1 MRGFYPGV
9 MLRFIAPF
17 AALLLT
23 LPLGACT
30 PVFQSL
36 TRDLTLYPNPT
47 VPAPQASADALSG
60 TYLGDGRVLFVTTRY
75 RLVLNVNAG
84 ANRADG
90 VLTNLDNARAY
101 ALTGKYLP
109 VTPESGSLEAEIFEG
124 SRKAGSVV
132 ARLNAGELRGTLT
145 TLAFAYDLT
154 LKRQP

>member
-1 MRGFYPGV
+1 MPR
-9 MLRFIAPF
+9 LLAPF
-17 AALLLT
+17 AALVLT

-30 PVFQSL
+30 PIFQSL
-36 TRDLTLYPNPT
+36 TRDLTLHPSPT
-47 VPAPQASADALSG
+47 VPAPKASADILSG

-109 VTPESGSLEAEIFEG
+109 VTQDSGSLEAEIFEG

-132 ARLNAGELRGTLT
+132 ARLSAGELRGTLT

-154 LKRQP
+154 FKRQP

>member
-1 MRGFYPGV
+1 MRGFYPDV
-9 MLRFIAPF
+9 MPRLIAPF

-30 PVFQSL
+30 PIFQSL
-36 TRDLTLYPNPT
+36 TRDLTLHPSPT
-47 VPAPQASADALSG
+47 VPAPQASADILSG

-75 RLVLNVNAG
+75 RLVLNFNAG

-109 VTPESGSLEAEIFEG
+109 VTADSGSLEAEIFEG
-124 SRKAGSVV
+124 SRKAGNVV
-132 ARLNAGELRGTLT
+132 ARLSVGELRGTLT

>member
-1 MRGFYPGV
+1 MPR
-9 MLRFIAPF
+9 LLAPF

-30 PVFQSL
+30 PIFQSL
-36 TRDLTLYPNPT
+36 TRDLTLHPNPT
-47 VPAPQASADALSG
+47 VPAPQASADVLSG
-60 TYLGDGRVLFVTTRY
+60 TYLGAGRVLFVTTIRY

-109 VTPESGSLEAEIFEG
+109 VTQDSGSLEAEVFEG

-132 ARLNAGELRGTLT
+132 ARLGSGELRGTLT

>member
-1 MRGFYPGV
+1 M
-9 MLRFIAPF
+9 
-17 AALLLT
+17 
-23 LPLGACT
+23 
-30 PVFQSL
+30 
-36 TRDLTLYPNPT
+36 
-47 VPAPQASADALSG
+47 PAPQASADALSG

-75 RLVLNVNAG
+75 RPVLNVNAG

-90 VLTNLDNARAY
+90 ILTNLDKTHAY

-109 VTPESGSLEAEIFEG
+109 VTPESGSLDAEIFEG

>member
-9 MLRFIAPF
+9 MPRLLAPF
-17 AALLLT
+17 AALMLT

-30 PVFQSL
+30 PIFQSL
-36 TRDLTLYPNPT
+36 TRDLTLHPSPT
-47 VPAPQASADALSG
+47 VPAPQASADILSG
-60 TYLGDGRVLFVTTRY
+60 TYLGAGRVLFVTTRY

-101 ALTGKYLP
+101 ALTGRYLP
-109 VTPESGSLEAEIFEG
+109 VTQDSGSLEAEVFEG
-124 SRKAGSVV
+124 GRKAGSVV
-132 ARLNAGELRGTLT
+132 ARLGSGELRGTLT

>member
-1 MRGFYPGV
+1 MPR
-9 MLRFIAPF
+9 LIAPF

-30 PVFQSL
+30 PIFQSL
-36 TRDLTLYPNPT
+36 TRDLTLHRNPP
-47 VPAPQASADALSG
+47 VPAPQTSTDTLSG
-60 TYLGDGRVLFVTTRY
+60 TYLGVGRVLFVTTRY
-75 RLVLNVNAG
+75 RLVLNINAG

-90 VLTNLDNARAY
+90 VLTNTDNARAY
-101 ALTGKYLP
+101 ALTGRYLP

-132 ARLNAGELRGTLT
+132 ARLGAGELRGTLT

-154 LKRQP
+154 FKRQP